1 MAIIIRDVTSV
12 FQPVQSATAA
22 NSSLFPF
29 YGSLQGSNNYFASLL
44 HGEKWEYL
52 RIDRK
57 VKALISASKRID
69 QLNFAGTK
77 TDASQPLQFPRGTDT
92 LVPVEIEEATYEV
105 ALALLKGIDPDTER
119 DNLSATVQ
127 AYGSVRTE
135 YDRTSLPPYIVA
147 GIPSQTAWIKLLPFL
162 EARRVVKLS
171 RTD

>member
-1 MAIIIRDVTSV
+1 MTDSV
-12 FQPVQSATAA
+12 NVANGTTLPTYGSVEKADNFFSWLLEGQRWTATLDRRKKMQALVSAT
-22 NSSLFPF
+22 
-29 YGSLQGSNNYFASLL
+29 
-44 HGEKWEYL
+44 K
-52 RIDRK
+52 
-57 VKALISASKRID
+57 LIER
-69 QLNFAGTK
+69 LNFAGTK
-77 TDASQPLQFPRGTDT
+77 ASASQDLQFPRGTDT